1 MPLTKRIIPCLDVD
15 NGRVVKGVH
24 FAKVKDAGDPVALA
38 RKYSDDGADELVFL
52 DITASQEG
60 RNTMKNMVRRVARV
74 IDIPFT
80 VGGGIKK
87 LDDARAILLNG
98 ADKVSINT
106 AAVKN
111 PELIGELM
119 SIFGKQCVVVAIDAK
134 RNYECD
140 NRDSDK
146 NIFSMGSKGD
156 YTDKGKSTKN
166 EKNIKYNQTP
176 MSSENNSMEL
186 YEHGKKFWFEVKIYG
201 GKEGTG
207 IDAIQWAKKIE
218 SLGAGEILLTSIDTD
233 GTEYGYDLGLTKAI
247 CRAVR
252 IPVIASGGCGEPKH
266 MLDVFKR
273 TDVDAALAASIFHY
287 DKFSVNKVKKYLKD
301 NGIQIR
307 I

>member
-1 MPLTKRIIPCLDVD
+1 MPLTKRIIPCLDVY

-134 RNYECD
+134 RNYEYD
-140 NRDSDK
+140 NIDNDK
-146 NIFSMGSKGD
+146 NIFSLGRKRD
-156 YTDKGKSTKN
+156 YTDKDKSIKN
-166 EKNIKYNQTP
+166 ENNIKYNQTP
-176 MSSENNSMEL
+176 MSSENNSEEL

-266 MLDVFKR
+266 MLNVFKR